1 MKRILIY
8 TATAISLG
16 FAGCSKDFIELAPIS
31 QNNSVNFYKT
41 AADMKLAVNAAY
53 GALQYSGQYWS
64 ALHEVAEVRSDNTE
78 ILDVQTGLNVVEID
92 IFTNQSGNTLLNGMW
107 NDHYRGLSQ
116 CNIVLSRIDA
126 IDMDAA
132 LKSRYIG
139 EVKFL
144 RALMYFNMV
153 RTFGAIPLVL
163 TELKSPEE
171 GYAFGRESVETVYAQ
186 IIEDLQDAESKLPV
200 IYTGADIG
208 RATSGAAKTLL
219 GKVYLTNK
227 QWGLAAAKLK
237 EVIDNTGE
245 NRYMLLPN
253 YGDLWKVT
261 NENHRESIFE
271 VQFKK
276 GGTGEGSPFTNQF
289 APRGSGVI
297 VSKVGAG
304 LGYNIPTQ
312 DMSDAYEAND
322 LRKELSMAQ
331 GYMNGSNFVGVKY
344 ITKYLDIPFQA
355 NDADNNWTVLR
366 YADVLLMYA
375 EALNEQGY
383 VADGEAFNLLNQVR
397 TRAGLPSKTAVNA
410 EPGLEVADQ
419 AAFRLAIEQERRVE
433 LAFENHR
440 WFDLVRTDRAIAV
453 MAEHGIE
460 IEPYQL
466 LYPIPQLQ
474 IDINPAKITQNPG
487 YQ

>member
-8 TATAISLG
+8 TTTVISLG
-16 FAGCSKDFIELAPIS
+16 MAGCSKDFIELAPIS

-107 NDHYRGLSQ
+107 NDHYRGIAQ
-116 CNIVLSRIDA
+116 CNIILNRIDA

-132 LKSRYIG
+132 LKNRYIG

-144 RALMYFNMV
+144 RSLMYFNMV
-153 RTFGAIPLVL
+153 RTFGDIPLVL
-163 TELKSPEE
+163 NEIKSPEE
-171 GYAFGRESVETVYAQ
+171 GYVYGREPVAKIYEQ
-186 IIEDLQDAESKLPV
+186 IIADLQDAETKLPV
-200 IYTGADIG
+200 VYSGADIG
-208 RATSGAAKTLL
+208 RVTSGAAKALL

-237 EVIDNTGE
+237 EIIDNTAE
-245 NRYMLLPN
+245 NKYMLLAN

-312 DMSDAYEAND
+312 DMSDAYEAGD
-322 LRKELSMAQ
+322 LRKDLSLAQ
-331 GYMNGSNFVGVKY
+331 GYTSGNTFVPVKY

-355 NDADNNWTVLR
+355 NDADNNWPVLR

-375 EALNEQGY
+375 EALNEQGF
-383 VADGEAFNLLNQVR
+383 VADGEAFSFLNQVR
-397 TRAGLPSKTAVNA
+397 RRAGLPDKTAVNA
-410 EPGLEVADQ
+410 EPSLQVADQ
-419 AAFRLAIEQERRVE
+419 ASFRLAIEQERRVE

-440 WFDLVRTDRAIAV
+440 WFDLVRTGRAIEV
-453 MAEHGIE
+453 MAEHGIT
-460 IEPYQL
+460 IQPHQL

>member
-8 TATAISLG
+8 TTAVISLSIS
-16 FAGCSKDFIELAPIS
+16 GCSKDFIELAPIS

-107 NDHYRGLSQ
+107 NDHYRGIAQ
-116 CNIVLSRIDA
+116 CNIVLDRIDA

-132 LKSRYIG
+132 MKNRYIG
-139 EVKFL
+139 EIKFL

-153 RTFGAIPLVL
+153 RSFGDIPLVL
-163 TELKSPEE
+163 NEIKSPEE
-171 GYAFGRESVETVYAQ
+171 GYAYGREPVAKVYEQ
-186 IIEDLQDAESKLPV
+186 IIADLQDAETKLPV

-208 RATSGAAKTLL
+208 RATSGAAKALL

-227 QWGLAAAKLK
+227 QWAQAASKLK
-237 EVIDNTGE
+237 EIIDNTGE
-245 NRYMLLPN
+245 NRYMLLTN
-253 YGDLWKVT
+253 YADLWKVT

-312 DMSDAYEAND
+312 DMSDAYEAGD
-322 LRKELSMAQ
+322 LRKDLSLSQ
-331 GYMNGSNFVGVKY
+331 GYMSGANFVAVKY

-355 NDADNNWTVLR
+355 NDADNNWPVLR

-375 EALNEQGY
+375 EALNEQGF
-383 VADGEAFNLLNQVR
+383 VADGEAFTLLNQVR
-397 TRAGLPSKTAVNA
+397 SRAGLPAKTAVNA
-410 EPGLEVADQ
+410 EPSLQVADQ

-440 WFDLVRTDRAIAV
+440 WFDLVRTGRAIEV
-453 MAEHGIE
+453 MAEHGIT
-460 IEPYQL
+460 IQPHQL